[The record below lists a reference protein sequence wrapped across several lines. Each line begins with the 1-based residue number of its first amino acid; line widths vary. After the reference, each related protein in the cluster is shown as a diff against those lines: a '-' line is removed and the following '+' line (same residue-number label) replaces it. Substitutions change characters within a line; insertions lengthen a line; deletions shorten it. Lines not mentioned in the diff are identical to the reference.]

1 MFISIQKTI
10 SVTLCVINNMKIL
23 IVGLNYSP
31 DITGIGK
38 YTGEMAEWLG
48 ARGHH
53 VRVVTAPPYYPQW
66 KVQKPYKAFFYKKET
81 VEGVDIYRCPLY
93 VPTEVSTL
101 KRVIHLL
108 SFSMSSA
115 PLLLSMIF
123 WKPDV
128 VVNPVPSLFSSPLTA
143 LAAKLCK
150 AKSVM
155 HVQDYEVEAMLGLG
169 MSNRGFVSRLAR
181 GFERW
186 ALGLF
191 SKVSTISHSMMR
203 KAVEKGVPEKNII
216 FFPNWSDTAH
226 FQKEKDPVA
235 VRERFGIA
243 EREKLILYSG
253 NVGDKQGLEQVIG
266 AADILKD
273 EGYVFVVVGDGA
285 GKKKLVELAHRKKL
299 ENIKFFSLQPF
310 DLLPSILG
318 AADCH
323 LVVQRK
329 GVADAVLP
337 SKLTNILAVGGNAV
351 ITAEEETELGIL
363 CEQHNGIAVRVE
375 PESIDELVKG
385 IQIAVGCSKP
395 NAVAMGYAKKFI
407 DKEFVLERFEQS
419 LLELQGNRI

>member
-1 MFISIQKTI
+1 
-10 SVTLCVINNMKIL
+10 MKIL

-31 DITGIGK
+31 EITGIGK

-53 VRVVTAPPYYPQW
+53 VRVVAAPPYYPQW
-66 KVQKPYKAFFYKKET
+66 KVHEPYKSFLYKKEKVNG
-81 VEGVDIYRCPLY
+81 VEIYRCPLY
-93 VPTEVSTL
+93 VPAKVGTL
-101 KRVIHLL
+101 KRIIHLL
-108 SFSMSSA
+108 SFSISSA
-115 PLLLSMIF
+115 PLLLGMVF

-143 LAAKLCK
+143 LVAKLCK

-155 HVQDYEVEAMLGLG
+155 HIQDYEVEAMLGLG
-169 MSNRGFVSRLAR
+169 ISKRGFLSRLAR

-203 KAVEKGVPEKNII
+203 KAVEKGVSEKNVI

-235 VRERFGIA
+235 VRERFGIV
-243 EREKLILYSG
+243 ESEKLILYSG
-253 NVGDKQGLEQVIG
+253 NVGDKQGLEQVVE
-266 AADILKD
+266 AASILKD
-273 EGYVFVVVGDGA
+273 DGYVFVIIGDGA
-285 GKKKLVELAHRKKL
+285 GKKKLVELARREKI
-299 ENIKFFSLQPF
+299 ENIKFFSLQPY

-323 LVVQRK
+323 LVMQRK

-351 ITAEEETELGIL
+351 ITAEEGTELGEL
-363 CEQHNGIAVRVE
+363 CKQYEGIAVRVE
-375 PESIDELVKG
+375 PESVSELVEG
-385 IQIAVGCSKP
+385 IRKAVECGRPNVIA
-395 NAVAMGYAKKFI
+395 AEYAKNFI
-407 DKEFVLERFEQS
+407 DKEQVLARYEQA
-419 LLELQGNRI
+419 LEKLSGSHV

>member
-1 MFISIQKTI
+1 
-10 SVTLCVINNMKIL
+10 MKIL

-31 DITGIGK
+31 EITGIGK

-53 VRVVTAPPYYPQW
+53 VRVVAAPPYYPQW
-66 KVQKPYKAFFYKKET
+66 KVHEPYKSFFYKKEKVNG
-81 VEGVDIYRCPLY
+81 VEVYRCPLY
-93 VPTEVSTL
+93 VPAKVGTL
-101 KRVIHLL
+101 KRIIHLL
-108 SFSMSSA
+108 SFSISSV
-115 PLLLSMIF
+115 PLLLGMIF

-143 LAAKLCK
+143 LVAKLCK

-169 MSNRGFVSRLAR
+169 MSKRGFVSRLAR

-186 ALGLF
+186 TLGLF
-191 SKVSTISHSMMR
+191 SKVSTISNSMMR
-203 KAVEKGVPEKNII
+203 KAVEKGVSEKDVI

-226 FQKEKDPVA
+226 FQKDKDLA
-235 VRERFGIA
+235 LARERFGVT
-243 EREKLILYSG
+243 EREKLVLYSG
-253 NVGDKQGLEQVIG
+253 NVGDKQGLEQVID
-266 AADILKD
+266 AASILKD
-273 EGYVFVVVGDGA
+273 ENYVFVIVGDGA
-285 GKKKLVELAHRKKL
+285 GKKKLVELARRKKL
-299 ENIKFFSLQPF
+299 GNIKFFPLQPF

-351 ITAEEETELGIL
+351 ITAEEETELGVL
-363 CEQHNGIAVRVE
+363 CEQYEGIAVRVE

-385 IQIAVGCSKP
+385 INIAVGCSKP
-395 NAVAMGYAKKFI
+395 NPVAMGYAKKFI
-407 DKEFVLERFEQS
+407 DKEQVLESFERS
-419 LLELQGNRI
+419 LLELQGDLI

>member
-1 MFISIQKTI
+1 
-10 SVTLCVINNMKIL
+10 MKIL

-31 DITGIGK
+31 EITGIGK

-53 VRVVTAPPYYPQW
+53 VRVVAAPPYYPQW
-66 KVQKPYKAFFYKKET
+66 KVHEPYKSFLYKKEKVNG
-81 VEGVDIYRCPLY
+81 VEIYRCPLY
-93 VPTEVSTL
+93 VPAKVGTL
-101 KRVIHLL
+101 KRIIHLL
-108 SFSMSSA
+108 SFSISSA
-115 PLLLSMIF
+115 PLLLGMVF

-143 LAAKLCK
+143 LVAKLCK

-155 HVQDYEVEAMLGLG
+155 HIQDYEVEAMLGLG
-169 MSNRGFVSRLAR
+169 MYKRGFVSRLAR

-186 ALGLF
+186 TLSLF
-191 SKVSTISHSMMR
+191 SKVSTISNSMMR
-203 KAVEKGVPEKNII
+203 KAVEKGVSEKDVI

-226 FQKEKDPVA
+226 FQKDKDLA
-235 VRERFGIA
+235 LARERFGVT
-243 EREKLILYSG
+243 EREKLVLYSG
-253 NVGDKQGLEQVIG
+253 NVGDKQGLEQVID
-266 AADILKD
+266 AASILKD
-273 EGYVFVVVGDGA
+273 ENYVFVIVGDGA
-285 GKKKLVELAHRKKL
+285 GKKKLVELARRKKL
-299 ENIKFFSLQPF
+299 GNIKFFTLQPF

-351 ITAEEETELGIL
+351 ITAEEETELGVL
-363 CEQHNGIAVRVE
+363 CEQYEGIAVRVE

-385 IQIAVGCSKP
+385 IKIAVGCSKP

-407 DKEFVLERFEQS
+407 DKGQVLESFERS
-419 LLELQGNRI
+419 LLELQGDLI